1 MTPLVRREV
10 LVKVPIVSVSFYFTL
25 THMSRSP
32 IARQLLRG
40 QNSCFGQTILIN
52 SLLDWICITMFWNRD
67 IQHLLRQ
74 RRKEHSN
81 SSKFGPFTSSLHY
94 ERNPRE
100 YVPTMDPFL
109 QTVAK
114 QRVTNS
120 FKSTKGMHS
129 IIHLKGGGWL
139 KQFGSLVSLC
149 TRVTRVLLNHAL
161 IGDLRKRFIPNSNHS
176 YPNGFRDLKT
186 RVSIM
191 NDCHY
196 FTYDSEDR
204 MFICGVLMQKSCSF
218 CVDKK
223 YSLKT
228 SSFLT
233 SSHLFLSSFSFSSLC
248 FFLLFLS
255 SRQSG

>member
-1 MTPLVRREV
+1 
-10 LVKVPIVSVSFYFTL
+10 
-25 THMSRSP
+25 MSRSP

-176 YPNGFRDLKT
+176 YPNGFRDLKQ
-186 RVSIM
+186 
-191 NDCHY
+191 
-196 FTYDSEDR
+196 E
-204 MFICGVLMQKSCSF
+204 FISWTIVIISLMTLKIARSF
-218 CVDKK
+218 VE
-223 YSLKT
+223 
-228 SSFLT
+228 FLCKNPVA
-233 SSHLFLSSFSFSSLC
+233 FAWI
-248 FFLLFLS
+248 
-255 SRQSG
+255 RNIP